1 MENKVSKKEKIKSIE
16 KALDLLELLLNKEK
30 EMSITEISKELHIG
44 VSTVYRILT
53 TLKCR
58 NYIVQNRQTSK
69 YMLGAKLFTLDYK
82 VQNKPNL
89 IKIVMPFLHKLS
101 QSTKETI
108 NFGILEG
115 RNVIC
120 LSKIESSEAL
130 KADIE
135 IGEKLPTHCSAIG
148 KSILAYLPE
157 WEFQML
163 YDNDTEKL
171 PVFTSNSIPSVEKLK
186 KCLVK
191 VRKRGYSIDREEFKI
206 GINCL
211 GVAIMNNEGKAI
223 AGISVTGPSSRFNLT
238 AMKQIKSSLINIS
251 NDISNQFNE
260 INNL

>member
-1 MENKVSKKEKIKSIE
+1 
-16 KALDLLELLLNKEK
+16 
-30 EMSITEISKELHIG
+30 
-44 VSTVYRILT
+44 
-53 TLKCR
+53 
-58 NYIVQNRQTSK
+58 
-69 YMLGAKLFTLDYK
+69 MLGAKLFTLDYK

-115 RNVIC
+115 REVVC
-120 LSKIESSEAL
+120 LGKIESQEAL
-130 KADIE
+130 KADIR

-238 AMKQIKSSLINIS
+238 AMKKIKSSLINIS